1 MCSSDTGSENG
12 RLQVPTSPALATPHK
27 RITKLAIDREFL
39 LLARHTVTTHHTQ
52 PSLVWSNNNIPAGPG
67 QAAWQYTRA
76 VYPVNSRILLKPYT
90 GSGYGALL
98 LYPAIYT
105 LEIESRFPDNDDE
118 DTSCTMHKSNRSV
131 FSVSV
136 DSQSCVVG

>member
-1 MCSSDTGSENG
+1 MFVCVECVMCVAVCSETGSENG
-12 RLQVPTSPALATPHK
+12 RLQVPTSPALVTPHK

-52 PSLVWSNNNIPAGPG
+52 PGLVWSNNNIPAGPG

-90 GSGYGALL
+90 GSGHWCTTAL
-98 LYPAIYT
+98 P
-105 LEIESRFPDNDDE
+105 
-118 DTSCTMHKSNRSV
+118 SNIHWR
-131 FSVSV
+131 
-136 DSQSCVVG
+136 